1 MKQVRHFL
9 TAGCLMFIA
18 LQGGNAFAQ
27 TATSSLQVPSVPPNL
42 VVPEG
47 NHLVLKGRAAGSQN
61 YVCTLVGSAPTW
73 MFVGP
78 QATLFVDL
86 SWPIQQSRQV
96 ATHFFSS
103 NPEEAGTTRPTWQSS
118 MDSSRVWGNAI
129 ETSTDPQYVAPGA
142 IPWLLVKAVGTQY
155 GDNYGTIL
163 SLTTY
168 IQRVNT
174 SGGMAPS
181 TPCDESSFGQLVLVP
196 YTADYY
202 FYRANRK

>member
-1 MKQVRHFL
+1 MKHFRQFL
-9 TAGCLMFIA
+9 TAGWLMSFA
-18 LQGGNAFAQ
+18 LLGGHAFAQ
-27 TATSSLQVPSVPPNL
+27 TTTSSLQVPSVPPNL

-47 NHLVLKGRAAGSQN
+47 NHLVLKGRAVGSQN
-61 YVCTLVGSAPTW
+61 YVCTPVAGAPTW

-86 SWPIQQSRQV
+86 TWPIQQSKQV

-103 NPEEAGTTRPTWQSS
+103 NPEEAGMTRPTWQSS

-142 IPWLLVKAVGTQY
+142 IPWLLVKTVGTQY

-181 TPCDESSFGQLVLVP
+181 TACDESSYGQLVLVP

-202 FYRANRK
+202 FYRANRR